1 MRNIIYQI
9 ALRTFTPAGTL
20 SAATERLAHVASLG
34 VDLVYVC
41 PFFVEENDENRDTW
55 SKRQLASQTDNPK
68 NPYKIADYFHVDEE
82 FGTEADVVAFVAEAH
97 RLGMRVLFDLVYL
110 HCARNPAFL
119 NEHPDFVVRNP
130 DGTVLI
136 PDRWPFARL
145 NFESRGLRE
154 HLIRNMEW
162 LVEDMGADGFR
173 CDVGD
178 SVPLDF
184 WREAFAYLKVKHP
197 SLITLNEGREPTY
210 LDGVFDW
217 NYSFPWRSTVRSVF
231 GRDGSAA
238 DIRALYAQEQDKYSG
253 RTDRLTRALDT
264 HDTASD
270 VGLLR
275 NEILFTTP
283 GMEAALVLQ
292 MTTEGVPFV
301 WNGTEL
307 CDKEE
312 NNMFS
317 NRFHGRRSAMDW
329 SSAFT
334 ADGARRM
341 SVFRAL
347 TALRRKHAALSEGST
362 RWSDNS
368 APDEVVSYVRQHGEE
383 AILVVI
389 NAKNKPVNVAVDVLS
404 EFSETIMSSGARVC
418 DNTATFEAY
427 GYLILKKKSTSD

>member
-1 MRNIIYQI
+1 MKPIIYQI

-20 SAATERLAHVASLG
+20 AAATERLEHVASLG
-34 VDLVYVC
+34 VDIVYVC
-41 PFFVEENDENRDTW
+41 PFFVEENDENRESW
-55 SKRQLASQTDNPK
+55 SKRQLASKTDNPK

-82 FGTEADVVAFVAEAH
+82 FGTEADVVAFTAEAH
-97 RLGMRVLFDLVYL
+97 RLGMKVMFDLVYL
-110 HCARNPAFL
+110 HCARKPAFL

-130 DGTVLI
+130 DGSVMV

-145 NFESRGLRE
+145 NFESRGLRD

-184 WREAFAYLKVKHP
+184 WREAFAHLKVKHP
-197 SLITLNEGREPTY
+197 ELITLNEGREPTY
-210 LDGVFDW
+210 LDEVFDW
-217 NYSFPWRSTVRSVF
+217 NYSFPWRSAVRKAF
-231 GRDGSAA
+231 GLEGSAA
-238 DIRALYAQEQDKYSG
+238 DIRALYEQEQVMYSG

-275 NEILFTTP
+275 NEVLFTAP

-292 MTTEGVPFV
+292 MTTEGIPFV
-301 WNGTEL
+301 WNGSEL

-334 ADGARRM
+334 ADGARRL

-347 TALRRKHAALSEGST
+347 TALRHGHAALSEGST
-362 RWSDNS
+362 RWLDNN
-368 APDEVVSYVRQHGEE
+368 APEQIISYCREVEGECI
-383 AILVVI
+383 AVVI
-389 NAKNKPVNVAVDVLS
+389 NAKNCPVAVSVAQLPAGGAILMSRGAARAEEQVLL
-404 EFSETIMSSGARVC
+404 EP
-418 DNTATFEAY
+418 Y
-427 GYLILKKKSTSD
+427 GYLVLQAK

>member
-1 MRNIIYQI
+1 MKPIIYQI

-20 SAATERLAHVASLG
+20 AAATERLAHVASLG
-34 VDLVYVC
+34 VDIVYVC
-41 PFFVEENDENRDTW
+41 PFFVEENDGNRDTW
-55 SKRQLASQTDNPK
+55 SKRQLASKTDNPK

-97 RLGMRVLFDLVYL
+97 RHGMKVLFDLVYL

-130 DGTVLI
+130 DGTVQV

-197 SLITLNEGREPTY
+197 DLITLNEGREPTY

-217 NYSFPWRSTVRSVF
+217 NYSFAWQRAVRQVF
-231 GRDGSAA
+231 GRDQSASEV
-238 DIRALYAQEQDKYSG
+238 RVLYEQEQEKYSG

-292 MTTEGVPFV
+292 MTTEGIPFA

-317 NRFHGRRSAMDW
+317 NRFHGRRCMMDW

-334 ADGARRM
+334 ADGVRRM

-347 TALRRKHAALSEGST
+347 TALRHEHAALSEGTT
-362 RWSDNS
+362 RWLDNS
-368 APDEVVSYVRQHGEE
+368 EPEQVVSYLRETEGERV
-383 AILVVI
+383 AVVI
-389 NAKNKPVNVAVDVLS
+389 NAKNRPVTVSVQGLPDAGNVLAERGAVRTDAQVAL
-404 EFSETIMSSGARVC
+404 EP
-418 DNTATFEAY
+418 Y
-427 GYLILKKKSTSD
+427 GYLVLCER